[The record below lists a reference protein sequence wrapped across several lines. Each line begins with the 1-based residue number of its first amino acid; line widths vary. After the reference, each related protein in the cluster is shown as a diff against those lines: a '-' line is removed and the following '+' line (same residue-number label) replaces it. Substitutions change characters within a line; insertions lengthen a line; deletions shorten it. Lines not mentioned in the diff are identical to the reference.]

1 MSGRRFIWLW
11 GQLSSASHSPLGVW
25 PVYTGSSS
33 WRQPRLWWRS
43 SSCWWLVAGRA
54 GSCPPNLQWNLTTRW
69 PRWPGPWTGHWC
81 SFCSGKK
88 KENST
93 HSSKTESIGGTFYST
108 RPFAANYLSVAFKLQ
123 CLKFLLRKAFFFP
136 ILGPTKTFLLF
147 FETTNEPSNAHGK
160 SKIQKQLNH
169 IIIIFAIP
177 GLMHYINELH

>member
-1 MSGRRFIWLW
+1 MSGRRFIWSR
-11 GQLSSASHSPLGVW
+11 GQRSSASHSPLGVW

-54 GSCPPNLQWNLTTRW
+54 GSCPPNLQWSPTTRW
-69 PRWPGPWTGHWC
+69 PRWPGPWTGHWY
-81 SFCSGKK
+81 SSCSGKKKKRK

-108 RPFAANYLSVAFKLQ
+108 RPFAANDLSVAFKLQ
-123 CLKFLLRKAFFFP
+123 CLKFLLRKAFF
-136 ILGPTKTFLLF
+136 L
-147 FETTNEPSNAHGK
+147 SNAHGK

-169 IIIIFAIP
+169 TIIIFAIP
-177 GLMHYINELH
+177 GLILDALH